1 TFFTYVLVN
10 PLLLNLLVL
19 NFPYS
24 LHLSCIFS
32 GVEIQHRLGLDGDH
46 ITLIRPYIY
55 YTPLAYP
62 VSRHSL
68 SLVLELFEGL
78 SPLISRVLCAGVFI
92 SC

>member
-1 TFFTYVLVN
+1 MSFCSVIMSCWTFFTCVLVK

-24 LHLSCIFS
+24 LHLLCIFS

-55 YTPLAYP
+55 YTPLAHSYP

-68 SLVLELFEGL
+68 SLVQ
-78 SPLISRVLCAGVFI
+78 
-92 SC
+92 